1 MPVKIR
7 RAEAADALNL
17 HRFGLTIP
25 ELKVSSQVEFMTLEE
40 VQESLSQAGGM
51 WFLAELEGSLVGFIF
66 ALVGDLDRLPNAAQ
80 ACLVYLA
87 VAPECRR
94 QGIAQRLYDRI
105 QDEFQERG
113 VSYVYAWACPTSG
126 VIDFMR
132 RQGWNPGRT
141 CLWLDKQV
149 LGVRRGDQ

>member
-1 MPVKIR
+1 LTLTLEIR
-7 RAEAADALNL
+7 RAEAADALDL

-25 ELKVSSQVEFMTLEE
+25 ELKVSSQIEFMTLEE
-40 VQESLSQAGGM
+40 MQEAVSQTGGM
-51 WFLAELEGSLVGFIF
+51 LFLAELDGSLVGFIF
-66 ALVGDLDRLPNAAQ
+66 ALVGDFDRLPNATQ

-94 QGIAQRLYDRI
+94 QGIAQKLYDQLR
-105 QDEFQERG
+105 EELKERG

-126 VIDFMR
+126 VIDFMK

-141 CLWLDKQV
+141 CLWLDKQI
-149 LGVRRGDQ
+149 LGV

>member
-1 MPVKIR
+1 MTLEIR
-7 RAEAADALNL
+7 RAEAADALDL

-40 VQESLSQAGGM
+40 TQEAVSQTGGM
-51 WFLAELEGSLVGFIF
+51 LFLAELDGSLVGFIF
-66 ALVGDLDRLPNAAQ
+66 ALVGDLDRLPNATQ
-80 ACLVYLA
+80 TCLVYLA

-94 QGIAQRLYDRI
+94 QGIAQKLYDQLR
-105 QDEFQERG
+105 EELKERG

-126 VIDFMR
+126 VVDFMK

-141 CLWLDKQV
+141 CLWLDQRI
-149 LGVRRGDQ
+149 LGV

>member
-1 MPVKIR
+1 MTLTLEIR
-7 RAEAADALNL
+7 RAEAADALDL

-25 ELKVSSQVEFMTLEE
+25 ELKVSSQIEFMTLEE
-40 VQESLSQAGGM
+40 MQEAVSQTGGM
-51 WFLAELEGSLVGFIF
+51 LFLAELDGSLVGFIF
-66 ALVGDLDRLPNAAQ
+66 ALVGDFDRLPNATQ

-94 QGIAQRLYDRI
+94 QGIAQKLYDQLR
-105 QDEFQERG
+105 EELKERG

-126 VIDFMR
+126 VIDFMK

-141 CLWLDKQV
+141 CLWLDKQI
-149 LGVRRGDQ
+149 LGV